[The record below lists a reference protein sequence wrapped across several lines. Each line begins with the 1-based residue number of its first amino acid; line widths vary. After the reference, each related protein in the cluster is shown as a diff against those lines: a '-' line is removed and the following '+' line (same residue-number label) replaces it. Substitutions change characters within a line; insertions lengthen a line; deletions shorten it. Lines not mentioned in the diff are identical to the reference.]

1 MKKISLKLKFILFF
15 ILISCAVWGCAGV
28 MAWSETKE
36 KIDEFFDT
44 YQMAMARQLA
54 GTNWSGISSDTQKR
68 TDEIFDDIRG
78 ADDED
83 EAIGFAV
90 FDASGRRIFHDDE
103 NGKHFAY
110 QDVNGSFVKQRVNGE
125 NWRLIWIKST
135 DGKFRIA
142 VGQELEY
149 REDMAWDMLEEFM
162 MPWAVGLL
170 VLLLVVI
177 GGISFELQSL
187 KHLTNDIAM
196 RKADDLTPISDKNIP
211 LEISPLTQAL
221 NNLLERVNSVLQRER
236 RFISDAAHELRTPLT
251 ALKVQLDVA
260 RISMDDSAV
269 HKAALNKLDEGI
281 ERSIRLVEQLLSL
294 SRVEA
299 SFQKNQKIY
308 EVINWKLICEQMLN
322 EYQSD
327 ISAKKLVIKITGNG
341 AGVFDKGNSSLAEL
355 IVRNLLDNAIKYS
368 PQGADIEIVIGL
380 NYLEVRNTGVNIAP
394 QDLNKLDERFFRIAG
409 QNEKGNGIGLSIVK
423 CIADFYACNLIFTNI
438 ENVFCAR
445 IEKK

>member
-1 MKKISLKLKFILFF
+1 MRLKFILFF
-15 ILISCAVWGCAGV
+15 TLISCVIWGSAGV

-54 GTNWSGISSDTQKR
+54 GTNWNGISSDAQKR
-68 TDEIFDDIRG
+68 TDKLLDDIRG

-83 EAIGFAV
+83 EAIGFAI

-110 QDVNGSFVKQRVNGE
+110 QDIEGSFVKQRVNGE

-162 MPWAVGLL
+162 MPWAIGLV
-170 VLLLVVI
+170 VLLLIVI
-177 GGISFELQSL
+177 VGISMEFQSL
-187 KHLTNDIAM
+187 KQLANDIAR

-211 LEISPLTQAL
+211 AEIRPLTQAL
-221 NNLLERVNSVLQRER
+221 NTLLNRVNSVLQRER

-260 RISMDDSAV
+260 KISADDRVV
-269 HKAALNKLDEGI
+269 HEAALDKLEQGI
-281 ERSIRLVEQLLSL
+281 DRSTRLVEQLLSL

-299 SFQKNQKIY
+299 SLQKNQKIF
-308 EVINWKLICEQMLN
+308 EPVNWKEICEQLADD
-322 EYQSD
+322 YQND

-341 AGVFDKGNSSLAEL
+341 AGAFDKGNSSLAEL

-380 NYLEVRNTGVNIAP
+380 NYLEVRNTGVNITP
-394 QDLNKLDERFFRIAG
+394 QDLNKLGERFFRIAG

>member
-1 MKKISLKLKFILFF
+1 MKTLYYVASRTWSIGDFYERDLHVFTKNESLMKEFIKQEKTLFNVEYKIYEIYSDNIVTLFNDAYKLHALDLK
-15 ILISCAVWGCAGV
+15 
-28 MAWSETKE
+28 KE
-36 KIDEFFDT
+36 C
-44 YQMAMARQLA
+44 
-54 GTNWSGISSDTQKR
+54 
-68 TDEIFDDIRG
+68 
-78 ADDED
+78 
-83 EAIGFAV
+83 
-90 FDASGRRIFHDDE
+90 
-103 NGKHFAY
+103 
-110 QDVNGSFVKQRVNGE
+110 
-125 NWRLIWIKST
+125 
-135 DGKFRIA
+135 
-142 VGQELEY
+142 ELEVMD
-149 REDMAWDMLEEFM
+149 ECDDSVIASDDMLEEFM

-341 AGVFDKGNSSLAEL
+341 AGAFDKGNSSLAEL

-394 QDLNKLDERFFRIAG
+394 QDLNKLGERFFRIAG

-423 CIADFYACNLIFTNI
+423 FIADFYACNLIFTNI